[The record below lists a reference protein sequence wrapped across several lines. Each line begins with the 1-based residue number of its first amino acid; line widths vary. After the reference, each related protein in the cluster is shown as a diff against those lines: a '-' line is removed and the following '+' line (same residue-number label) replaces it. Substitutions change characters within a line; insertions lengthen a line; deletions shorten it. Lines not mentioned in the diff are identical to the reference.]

1 MSVCKSIRVELG
13 SEQEQRYWDRLRAY
27 DQVARFQ
34 SGEGYD
40 NDVVTIWRVDAIWSN
55 YDGKIEYRI
64 YDDYGIVRG
73 TAKEL
78 QALGFFTMETLALAV
93 REYVVN
99 TVVD

>member
-1 MSVCKSIRVELG
+1 MSGYKGVRVELG
-13 SEQEQRYWDRLRAY
+13 NDQKQRYWDRLRAY

-34 SGEGYD
+34 SGEEFN
-40 NDVVTIWRVDAIWSN
+40 NDIVTIWRVDAVWSN
-55 YDGKIEYRI
+55 YDGEIEYRL
-64 YDDYGIVRG
+64 YDDYEMVRG

-93 REYVVN
+93 REYIVN